1 MIALTQVIKAYKAR
15 GFHVWHILADGQFKH
30 AWKQIEQLGIIS
42 NVTSRDEHVP
52 EIKRYIRVVEECVQ
66 AIVNTLPFEKYPNW
80 LIV

>member
-1 MIALTQVIKAYKAR
+1 
-15 GFHVWHILADGQFKH
+15 
-30 AWKQIEQLGIIS
+30 LGIIS